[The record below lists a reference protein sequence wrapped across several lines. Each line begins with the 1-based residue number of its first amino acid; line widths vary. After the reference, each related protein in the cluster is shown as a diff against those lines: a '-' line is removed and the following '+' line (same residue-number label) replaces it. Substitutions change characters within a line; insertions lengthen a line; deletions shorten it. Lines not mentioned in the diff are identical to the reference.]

1 METITLTCIGCPM
14 GCPLTV
20 ERQNGRIISV
30 TGNTCKRG
38 EIYARKEI
46 TAPTRI
52 VTTTVKVT
60 GGNAEMVSVKTEN
73 DIPKDKIFD
82 CIRSLKK
89 VSVKAPV
96 RIGDVI
102 LSDVCK
108 TGTDII
114 ATKNVDR
121 IL

>member
-14 GCPLTV
+14 GCPITV
-20 ERQNGRIISV
+20 ELQNGKITSV

-38 EIYARKEI
+38 DVYARKEI

-60 GGNAEMVSVKTEN
+60 GGNAKMVSVKTKN

-82 CIRSLKK
+82 CMRSLKK

-96 RIGDVI
+96 HIGDVI
-102 LSDVCK
+102 LSNVCK

-121 IL
+121 LL